1 MYYYRYCIAATTN
14 FEEHLQPKDSDLQN
28 LQIKFYLSRWQHI
41 VIFGAL
47 RMMLAP
53 LVETIV
59 LLDRFLYLSENQLCP
74 VLKPIFDARLSPRNF
89 LLFSVKSSE
98 QSPL

>member
-1 MYYYRYCIAATTN
+1 MAATAN
-14 FEEHLQPKDSDLQN
+14 FEAHLQIEDLDFQSS
-28 LQIKFYLSRWQHI
+28 QIKFHLNQWEHI

-47 RMMLAP
+47 RTMLAP

-59 LLDRFLYLSENQLCP
+59 LLDRFLYLSENQLSP

-89 LLFSVKSSE
+89 LLYSIKDIE
-98 QSPL
+98 QTLF